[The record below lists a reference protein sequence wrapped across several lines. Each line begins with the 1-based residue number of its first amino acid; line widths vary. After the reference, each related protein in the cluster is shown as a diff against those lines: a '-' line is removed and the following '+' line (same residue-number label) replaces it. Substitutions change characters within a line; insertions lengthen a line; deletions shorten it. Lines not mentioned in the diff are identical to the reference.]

1 MHMAKPP
8 NNHSRIAIDQAI
20 LDRLDQIRPH
30 YMDRTTF
37 VNLRLDEGLSLG
49 IPSRLAG
56 SLREAQGLPLSKERD
71 IDVVP
76 DDAALARELI
86 NEPSRPKKKVA
97 QALSA
102 HEDLIQDFWKLK
114 KGSKNDRAW
123 SLLQTELQKIQK
135 AHGDEAVSEQ
145 LQLAINGKWASVTLR
160 NYQQFSAPKSVTP
173 AYREQSENHPASRV
187 FTAKDFDA
195 PTSNPFLQDLF

>member
-1 MHMAKPP
+1 M
-8 NNHSRIAIDQAI
+8 R
-20 LDRLDQIRPH
+20 
-30 YMDRTTF
+30 
-37 VNLRLDEGLSLG
+37 
-49 IPSRLAG
+49 
-56 SLREAQGLPLSKERD
+56 
-71 IDVVP
+71 
-76 DDAALARELI
+76 ARELI
-86 NEPSRPKKKVA
+86 NGASRRKKKVA

-102 HEDLIQDFWKLK
+102 HEELIQDFWKLK
-114 KGSKNDRAW
+114 KGSKNNRAW
-123 SLLQTELQKIQK
+123 SLLQTELQKIQQ

-173 AYREQSENHPASRV
+173 AYREQPENHPASRV